1 MNNTALAYIGFYSVM
16 LQSADVFVELTV
28 AGQFTGLHKYKFFG
42 NERRYLIF
50 DPTHAV
56 KRVIIACFN

>member
-1 MNNTALAYIGFYSVM
+1 M

-56 KRVIIACFN
+56 KRVIIARACFS